1 MTDRISSVLDIVD
14 EQIKCGKC
22 GYDFG
27 PSNGDWKAKAV
38 TREQPMNNA
47 GGAAYHSGS
56 HVLLR
61 TFVCPGCA
69 RLLATETTI
78 ANEPYLKN
86 VLAKG

>member
-14 EQIKCGKC
+14 GQIKCGKC
-22 GYDFG
+22 SHDFG
-27 PSNGDWKAKAV
+27 PSNGDWKAVAV
-38 TREQPMNNA
+38 IHDQPMNNA
-47 GGAAYHSGS
+47 GGAAYHSPS

-69 RLLATETTI
+69 RLLATET
-78 ANEPYLKN
+78 AMESEPYLKN